1 MKDCKVYAKVNL
13 SSSIIAHNSQ
23 IEGGHDVITKS
34 QFLLGERTYLKL

>member
-23 IEGGHDVITKS
+23 IDGGHDINTKS
-34 QFLLGERTYLKL
+34 QLLLGERTHLKL